1 MRHILSK
8 IIRKKNKGQGDL
20 ICSLFVITALIA
32 VLFLTVGIVKDI
44 SKVTVVDQAA
54 RQGIIKLEIKG
65 TLSEDELGEI
75 RTGLENA
82 GMKFDGSHTLD
93 VNGQSVADGVY
104 VVYKNDTSS
113 NKWTIDV
120 NNTSAGENANIINY
134 GTNVAISIQCQAKTF
149 SFGGNIFG
157 GSTSERYTT
166 ITRMKASITKKAN

>member
-44 SKVTVVDQAA
+44 SKVTVVDQAE

-65 TLSEDELGEI
+65 TLSGDELGEI

-104 VVYKNDTSS
+104 VAYKNDTSN
-113 NKWTIDV
+113 NKWIID
-120 NNTSAGENANIINY
+120 TSNSSYTNGSINY
-134 GTNVAISIQCQAKTF
+134 GSNIAIYIQCQAKTF

>member
-65 TLSEDELGEI
+65 TLSGEELGEI

-104 VVYKNDTSS
+104 VAYKNDTSS
-113 NKWTIDV
+113 NKWIIDIS
-120 NNTSAGENANIINY
+120 NSSYTNGSINY
-134 GTNVAISIQCQAKTF
+134 GSNVAIYIQCQAKTF